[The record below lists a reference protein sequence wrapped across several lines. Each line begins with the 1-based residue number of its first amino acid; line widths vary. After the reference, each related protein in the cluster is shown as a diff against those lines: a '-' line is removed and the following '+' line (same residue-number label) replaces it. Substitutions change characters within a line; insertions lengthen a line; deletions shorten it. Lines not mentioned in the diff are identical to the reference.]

1 MTTTICWICRENVA
15 DSEEHKFKSSD
26 IRNIYGKRFKKDV
39 MLYKQNQEILLT
51 SYKDKNVKF
60 SKLICTT
67 CNNLKTQDADNA
79 YSTFVKHIDNNFD
92 NIKGQGFIDY
102 ANIFANWN
110 LEKDNLYRYIA
121 KQAGCRIYAF
131 DKALLPLNLAQ
142 FILGNET
149 NSSLKLFFIQ
159 KEGIEILNKYMQQM
173 GDGKF
178 VHLAN
183 GSTVLFKSDNFNC
196 FHGWISYN
204 WLTIHWFC
212 GDLGKCIQTDTNSTE
227 NVLYQNLSVEGR
239 NESINPIDW
248 IETYNISNDKDRI
261 EFIQI
266 VTNRSS
272 H

>member
-26 IRNIYGKRFKKDV
+26 IRNAYGKRFKQDI
-39 MLYKQNQEILLT
+39 MLYKENQEISLT

-60 SKLICTT
+60 AKLICTT
-67 CNNLKTQDADNA
+67 CNNVKTQDADNA

-92 NIKGQGFIDY
+92 NIKKQGFIDY
-102 ANIFANWN
+102 ANIYTNWN

-131 DKALLPLNLAQ
+131 DKELLPPNLAQ

-149 NSSLKLFFIQ
+149 NSSLKLLFIQ
-159 KEGIEILNKYMQQM
+159 KEGIEILNKYMQQK
-173 GDGKF
+173 GSGKF

-183 GSTVLFKSDNFNC
+183 GSTVLFKSDSLDC
-196 FHGWISYN
+196 FHGWISYD

-212 GDLGKCIQTDTNSTE
+212 GDLSKNIQIDINGNSTE
-227 NVLYQNLSVEGR
+227 KVICQNFSVEGR
-239 NESINPIDW
+239 DESINPIDW
-248 IETYNISNDKDRI
+248 IETYNISNDKDRV
-261 EFIQI
+261 EFIKT
-266 VTNRSS
+266 VTNTR
-272 H
+272 